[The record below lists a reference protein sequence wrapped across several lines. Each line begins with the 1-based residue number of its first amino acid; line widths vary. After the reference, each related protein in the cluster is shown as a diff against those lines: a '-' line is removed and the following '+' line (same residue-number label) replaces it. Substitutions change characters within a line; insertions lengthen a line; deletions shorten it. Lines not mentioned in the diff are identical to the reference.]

1 MCCLAGILANIYIRQ
16 YACFLRL
23 RAVAFA
29 VDKWRLRN
37 IYPCLRL
44 DDGGETDLDLGNY
57 ERMMYLSL
65 GRHCFICT
73 FWEVNSQ

>member
-1 MCCLAGILANIYIRQ
+1 MLVFFEI
-16 YACFLRL
+16 L

-29 VDKWRLRN
+29 VDKWLLGN

-65 GRHCFICT
+65 GRHGFICT